1 MAAAS
6 PPSTGLIALA
16 PAAAGAQWRWW
27 RVGEGALWSM
37 EEGDLPPAVEGPAT
51 VLVPAAL
58 SPVLDRPMPGL
69 PVPQALAAARLAE
82 SERQLGGQAP
92 HVAVAADGVRLLVAR
107 VAPVDMDA
115 WLAACAA
122 AGLPDAALVPAALV
136 LPRPDAGPG
145 AGTML
150 ADLAGQH
157 LARTPDAAFAAEDA
171 LLAAL
176 TDAGAAQTL
185 DDAALA
191 ARLAAVQAAPPLD
204 LRQGVYARARVS
216 FLALPDWRS
225 LARMAACAALLALAV
240 LLVWIVRW
248 NHEASRQEA
257 LALAAVQVRFPTVT
271 DVDSAERVVAAE
283 LVRRGTG
290 ASGFGAP
297 TAALL
302 DGLRGAP
309 GVALRDLGYAADGT
323 LRFTAAAPRPEDI
336 NAVLVALQQA
346 GWKVT
351 VPPSLA
357 PDPTGAIVA
366 AITVRA
372 P

>member
-1 MAAAS
+1 MAAVP
-6 PPSTGLIALA
+6 PPSPGLIALV
-16 PAAAGAQWRWW
+16 PASAGEPWRWW
-27 RVGEGALWSM
+27 RVADGALWSM
-37 EEGDLPPAVEGPAT
+37 DEGNLPPAVEGSAT

-58 SPVLDRPMPGL
+58 APVLDRPLPDL
-69 PVPQALAAARLAE
+69 PVLQALAATRLAE
-82 SERQLGGQAP
+82 AERSLAGQAP
-92 HVAVAADGVRLLVAR
+92 HVAVAADGDRLLVAR

-136 LPRPDAGPG
+136 LPRPDG
-145 AGTML
+145 GTAL

-185 DDAALA
+185 DEPALA
-191 ARLAAVQAAPPLD
+191 ARLAAVHAVPPLD

-216 FLALPDWRS
+216 FLALPDWRV

-240 LLVWIVRW
+240 MLVWVVRW

-257 LALAAVQVRFPTVT
+257 LALAAVQARFPSVT
-271 DVDSAERVVAAE
+271 DIDGAERVVAAE
-283 LVRRGTG
+283 LVRRGSG

-297 TAALL
+297 AAALL

-336 NAVLVALQQA
+336 NTVLVALQQA

-351 VPPSLA
+351 VPPTLA
-357 PDPTGAIVA
+357 PDPTGATVA